1 MSKLLLVIAITLTN
15 VLCHSQTLSNDFVTV
30 LNEQNKE
37 HDVEERQHI
46 YYESNNS
53 VYRNGLWIELCT
65 NDKDTAAYYSEKSA
79 RNSYYYRSIID
90 SAETNEYF
98 EFFRENSKYDN
109 YIFRSRI
116 YKCSFFDPNS
126 AKIIDKSKKLCGT
139 FAQRPI
145 TINNFTKLVE
155 LLSNREKEITSFA
168 INERSYEIEVV
179 HHSIETTMFEGS
191 NAIDNFGKGGYTQYE
206 LYQNSYT
213 VDLLSGEVH
222 LTRNLVKKSEKIY

>member
-1 MSKLLLVIAITLTN
+1 MSKLLLVISITLTN
-15 VLCHSQTLSNDFVTV
+15 VLCHSQTLSYDFVKV

-46 YYESNNS
+46 YYENK
-53 VYRNGLWIELCT
+53 LCT

-79 RNSYYYRSIID
+79 RNGYYYRSIMD

-116 YKCSFFDPNS
+116 YKCSFFDPSS
-126 AKIIDKSKKLCGT
+126 AAIIDKSKKLCGT

-179 HHSIETTMFEGS
+179 HHSIKTTMFEGS
-191 NAIDNFGKGGYTQYE
+191 IGIFRNGGYTQYE
-206 LYQNSYT
+206 LYQNCYT
-213 VDLLSGEVH
+213 VDLISGEVH